1 MEIKK
6 YKLKYNLNSK
16 EINYLLNLNLEYE
29 DIQSIEKFKIL
40 LTEIFELQE
49 EIKKVLIGEENDRS
63 Y

>member
-16 EINYLLNLNLEYE
+16 DINYLLNLNLEYE
-29 DIQSIEKFKIL
+29 DIQAIKKFKIL

-49 EIKKVLIGEENDRS
+49 EIKKNLLGEEYEFDI
-63 Y
+63 